1 MVTTMKA
8 WQYKAIHG
16 KLEDSLEFS
25 NTIHAPSTTTLSK
38 GQILIET
45 ISASLNPVDYKIPE
59 LGFVSKFIIST
70 PGTPG
75 LDFCGRV
82 VGTYASNDT
91 FKVGDVVY
99 GALTRPSK
107 FGSLGEFMIAPSD
120 ECALLPEGLD
130 PDHAAAIGSAG
141 QTAFQSLDPKFVK
154 KGSKVFI
161 NGGSGGT
168 GTFGI
173 QFAKILGAEVTTTCS
188 AKNVELCKSLGA
200 DEVIDYTQV
209 DILSELKKKGQVFDL
224 AIDNVG
230 RPARLYERS
239 GEFLKPGARF
249 VQVGVQLSLGAL
261 TTTMSRKVIPRCL
274 GGGNRAFHF
283 LSVQSKREDLI
294 QIGKWLVDGK
304 ARAVIDEKFKWEDV
318 PKAFE
323 KLRTG
328 HAVGKIVVQVGEK

>member
-16 KLEDSLEFS
+16 KLENSLEFS
-25 NTIHAPSTTTLSK
+25 TVTHAPSTTTLTK

-45 ISASLNPVDYKIPE
+45 ISASLNPIDYKIPE
-59 LGFVSKFIIST
+59 LGFVSKLIIST
-70 PGTPG
+70 PATPG

-91 FKVGDVVY
+91 FKIGDIVY
-99 GALTRPSK
+99 GALSRPTK
-107 FGSLGEFMIAPSD
+107 FGSLGEFMIAPSG

-130 PDHAAAIGSAG
+130 PDHAAAIGTAG
-141 QTAFQSLDPKFVK
+141 QTAFQSLDPRIVK

-188 AKNVELCKSLGA
+188 TKNVELCKSLGA

-209 DILSELKKKGQVFDL
+209 DILSELKKRGQVFDL

-230 RPARLYERS
+230 RPALLYERS
-239 GEFLKPGARF
+239 GEFLKPGAKF
-249 VQVGVQLSLGAL
+249 VEVGVQVSLSGF
-261 TTTMSRKVIPRCL
+261 TKTMGRKVIPRCL
-274 GGGNRAFHF
+274 GGGNRPFHF
-283 LSVQSKREDLI
+283 LVVQSKQEDLT

-304 ARAVIDEKFKWEDV
+304 ARVVIDEIFKREDV

-323 KLRTG
+323 RLRTG
-328 HAVGKIVVQVGEK
+328 RTVGKIVVQVGEK